1 MALASSI
8 TEQIKQEL
16 AAQEEKPFE
25 GFLIDYKDDRSN
37 WDLFRSSSTRNTEWE
52 FYTPLNY
59 NGNSVYYIPASF
71 VEKGYAWYDPKGQR
85 TDWYWSPAF
94 LEPEIQ
100 EYLKPAKLGPQ
111 LKSAFEY
118 SYSPTRNGYYE
129 DGVFKTRDTPTSH
142 ILNIPNFDK
151 GYIIDASKFHEI
163 LGQVK
168 INNPNMKLQADGT
181 PSPIY
186 RMHNIWMVPT
196 GMGVKDGRSAYV
208 AQNQW
213 GKGYQWFTFFG
224 DGTQD
229 GYWFEQGRSIAGKFF
244 DSIGLSGVGDFLE
257 GPFASL
263 ALVLAGFATGNPTLV
278 KAGTAYA
285 AGQALGN
292 KNWSQLALTL
302 IAANIPGADGT
313 TVASGTFM
321 EIPQIANATGIVS
334 STLGVSAATAGYI
347 VRGTIEYVA
356 NGFDLQEALKS
367 TAAYYVGDVVGDKL
381 GTILKAD
388 GFKAIADITKNV
400 SSAATRAMLLNQSV
414 GDASRRAFIDT
425 AVPMVVNGAPGA
437 DKLTAVQRSFLSR
450 QLGELARNP
459 DADLQDVFKRAA
471 TDVAVYTIVNN
482 APGVRDLSD
491 QWKEVAYRSVRGL
504 VAGQDINDV
513 LRQTIVNV
521 AQQKVSE
528 QIKQQEAVIRDKDA
542 QREGWENYQ
551 QKVSAQQT
559 FGPQYGGKEIT
570 PDMYKTIMQDIKDTT
585 FNADANEKI
594 STVNEARDAALL
606 GGYNNFIF
614 GKQVYTIGGKSL
626 DAADTLFKESKNE
639 FVFDGTKAKDA
650 STAIT
655 QAYKSGFNTV
665 ELPNKQVYTITPADQ
680 ERIQKAMDFPG
691 IFDGSKYKDVNEAA
705 KAAAAVDEN
714 KFVWNG
720 NVYQVKAPET
730 ALNQIKNASTFG
742 EAFALAQKNLGE
754 GNVFE
759 WNGKLYVNRT
769 TAQDAAL
776 PFNGNKYEDRGGAA
790 YAAHLAG
797 KDTFTWG
804 GNTWKLPSD
813 YASQISK
820 ALGQD
825 PNQSAAETK
834 RLLDANIQA
843 AGSNAIDVSKINLAQ
858 TGIPAVDKVIGAISY
873 AQGIGIE
880 GIGNSLKY
888 LSEAQALATGGS
900 FENTLKN
907 VSSVLQT
914 FGERLQPEELARE
927 AKIQLEAL
935 NKEIDRA
942 GKTDNPLEATAI
954 IAKGV
959 YDNFFGYITDV
970 GTEIGEETLG
980 LLAGATA
987 IVFAPLTTT
996 IAGGATL
1003 LGVISAGLNGAEVFG
1018 SSGAEEYRRLK
1029 AAGASEDEARSG
1041 GILMGS
1047 VNAAITIPFEF
1058 IGDKAL
1064 AGAYLD
1070 GVKGSLQTAVKT
1082 IVNPVTVNAITEFG
1096 EELVQGMA
1104 SRVVRGEE
1112 QNVSEDAARAVY
1124 AAAVGA
1130 GTSAGILT
1138 PGAINGAAQI
1148 GLDYFGRPVTFDDF
1162 FKPPSGGGGGTTTP
1176 GGGPPPSGGG
1186 GGVDV
1191 EGPFPPGAGGSSI
1204 DLSTLDFSVPIAT
1217 LSDGSQLTLGGLQL
1231 LLPSAG
1237 IDRSVINNISP
1248 DLRLSRND
1256 AALFTRQ
1263 QTFDDAGRFIGYSY
1277 APVKIKDSKPVFER
1291 YLIDIGD
1298 IPTITETEAKNLLQL
1313 EGRKNPTETEVQEV
1327 MDRAADENDRDTAKQ
1342 IADPFTVTLEEVKEA
1357 ARAAGYAITDEE
1369 AAKYVEERLE
1379 KDVLAELEQ
1388 RFDPLATTEQEVRE
1402 MFEAQGYSPTREEID
1417 RFVQSIPEAQIKG
1430 QLQTYVDPRMLYP
1443 SDVKALA
1450 AQEGYEISDARARE
1464 LSGQKDKYASLDALR
1479 AEFDAGAVTLDEA
1492 RQMFANTPYKPTD
1505 AEIAQFIASKP
1516 ESQVQQEIQAYVD
1529 PRYLTLD
1536 EIKAAA
1542 KAEGYDISDEEAA
1555 ALVGQRTKTSIEQTA
1570 ENIMLMAVNR
1580 IPPDMRY
1587 DFNNDGKITS
1597 ADAAAY
1603 VRNARDEAGG
1613 ILPTPQE
1620 EAIAAFRKEIN
1631 PKAVTEAEARAFFN
1645 ELGYKP
1651 TQDELMQ
1658 FIQSRSEAQVMED
1671 ISAYVD
1677 PRYVTLEEVK
1687 RVANEEGYAITDQE
1701 ALSLTGQKSQ
1711 QEILDAL
1718 RTRADA
1724 LAVLDSE
1731 ARQYFADIG
1740 YTPTEEEVTQFIGSR
1755 PEADIQAE
1763 LAAYVDPRY
1772 LELQEIKDAARAE
1785 GFDITD
1791 EDAAALVGQKSE
1803 EEALAAFRGEIDPQA
1818 VIEAEALAFFNEFGY
1833 SPNPEELSQFIVS
1846 RPEDQVRT
1854 DIQTYIDPR
1863 QVTREEAEAGFRE
1876 TESGYQ
1882 FTPEEI
1888 NQFIRSGI
1896 DVNQEGVLDE
1906 IAAYIDPRY
1915 VTPEEVKSRY
1925 AELGLTSPLEEDISR
1940 FTGQTAQEG
1949 LESRV
1954 QEYLPTA
1961 QYNYTAK
1968 QLADL
1973 QAEQARQKQ
1982 IQDLNTKFTQD
1993 IQALINADPYIDI
2006 QTAIDQ
2012 TIGKIDDPEQR
2023 KLIDVGA
2030 PPILGLAQEQATKK
2044 AERQQKAQQ
2053 LRQQGVQMLEGFG
2066 GVPPTGPQVTSEPHK
2081 MDLESLYTGDP
2092 GDAFVSPLA
2101 PYLAKV
2107 EQQSYTGEQPPTPEQ
2122 PLAEQKDLT
2131 DMKRREQGYFT
2142 YGQPSEID
2150 QNLAA
2155 AADPLGFY
2163 TAAAMAGGMRAGGL
2177 VPPLMAAGGTTRYGK
2192 YAGGGLNLVPHTGK
2206 MRVDFRQGDAVTG
2219 EGDGQSDDIPAMLA
2233 DGEFVIPADVVAA
2246 LGNGSTKAG
2255 SDKLYDMMHSIRA
2268 EHRSADPKSLPPPAK
2283 SPLDYISKRPRAKK
2297 RR

>member
-1 MALASSI
+1 MAEATI
-8 TEQIKQEL
+8 RDVIQDEL
-16 AAQEEKPFE
+16 EKNQTDYL
-25 GFLIDYKDDRSN
+25 GFSLTADNSK
-37 WDLFRSSSTRNTEWE
+37 
-52 FYTPLNY
+52 LNY
-59 NGNSVYYIPASF
+59 SIRDDEWRYIVPMQYQGVDVYYVPKSY
-71 VEKGYAWYDPKGQR
+71 VEKGHLNSATNSWYG
-85 TDWYWSPAF
+85 SPIF
-94 LEPEIQ
+94 LNKEVQ
-100 EYLKPAKLGPQ
+100 QYLKPARLDDEFVDLLKRKLGRGITYTYP
-111 LKSAFEY
+111 
-118 SYSPTRNGYYE
+118 NGVKFYDALGNLTKEHPPGYQY
-129 DGVFKTRDTPTSH
+129 DSKPDFWNV
-142 ILNIPNFDK
+142 PNAQD
-151 GYIIDASKFHEI
+151 GYIIERSEFNALKNKIDYFYGGAYQEVLRWDNPYRVPSGMTTYN
-163 LGQVK
+163 GQLVYAGYTQGRRDFQ
-168 INNPNMKLQADGT
+168 IFYVNPNGEGRTYWYEA
-181 PSPIY
+181 
-186 RMHNIWMVPT
+186 
-196 GMGVKDGRSAYV
+196 GRSLL
-208 AQNQW
+208 
-213 GKGYQWFTFFG
+213 G
-224 DGTQD
+224 
-229 GYWFEQGRSIAGKFF
+229 SFF
-244 DSIGLSGVGDFLE
+244 DSLGLESLGDFVE
-257 GPFASL
+257 GPIFSTFL
-263 ALVLAGFATGNPTLV
+263 MLTGNPIAV
-278 KAGTAYA
+278 A
-285 AGQALGN
+285 AGMGLAAGN
-292 KNWSQLALTL
+292 AIRNENWGQLALL
-302 IAANIPGADGT
+302 LVSANMPGADGKT
-313 TVASGTFM
+313 MAAGTVF
-321 EIPQIANATGIVS
+321 EIPAIANATQTIS
-334 STLGVSAATAGYI
+334 TTLGVSSQTAGLI
-347 VRGTIEYVA
+347 MQGTVEFLA
-356 NGFDLQEALKS
+356 NGFDLEAALKA
-367 TAAYYVGDVVGDKL
+367 TAAHYVGSQVGGKVGEL
-381 GTILKAD
+381 LKAD
-388 GFKAIADITKNV
+388 GFKNLAVLAQNVTTASTK
-400 SSAATRAMLLNQSV
+400 AMLLNKPID
-414 GDASRRAFIDT
+414 DAARTAFVQT
-425 AVPMVVNGAPGA
+425 AVPMTLKSAPGA
-437 DKLTAVQRSFLSR
+437 DKLTTGQYKALENA
-450 QLGELARNP
+450 LITKGLNP
-459 DADLQDVFKRAA
+459 NV
-471 TDVAVYTIVNN
+471 
-482 APGVRDLSD
+482 DLSTLLKGAVSD
-491 QWKEVAYRSVRGL
+491 VITYDIINKSEQFKDMPENVKKIAFDSMRDVVYGK
-504 VAGQDINDV
+504 DINQV
-513 LRQTIVNV
+513 FANALTKTTYAMLEN
-521 AQQKVSE
+521 
-528 QIKQQEAVIRDKDA
+528 QIKDA
-542 QREGWENYQ
+542 QAQNEGWANHQ
-551 QKVSAQQT
+551 QKIGAQLT
-559 FGPQYGGKEIT
+559 FGPEYKTEIT
-570 PDMYKTIMQDIKDTT
+570 ADMYKNILRDISTTT
-585 FNADANEKI
+585 FNADSDDKI
-594 STVNEARDAALL
+594 ATVNEARDAALL
-606 GGYNNFIF
+606 GGYNTFVF
-614 GKQVYTIGGKSL
+614 DKTLYTIGGYSL
-626 DAADTLFKESKNE
+626 DAATALYNKQGEEFIFDSNAMETDPKSKLSRE
-639 FVFDGTKAKDA
+639 QQ
-650 STAIT
+650 AIV

-665 ELPNKQVYTITPADQ
+665 RLGARLNRGADGKIIYDPVTGSAFTYPVITITPEMQQDL
-680 ERIQKAMDFPG
+680 QKQIDFPG
-691 IFDGSKYKDVNEAA
+691 VFDGSKYKDVNDAA

-714 KFVWNG
+714 KFLWNG

-742 EAFALAQKNLGE
+742 EAFALAQNNLGE

-769 TAQDAAL
+769 QAQDTAL
-776 PFNGNKYEDRGGAA
+776 PFNGNKYEDRGAAA

-825 PNQSAAETK
+825 ANQSPAEMR

-843 AGSNAIDVSKINLAQ
+843 ANSSAVDASKFNLAQ
-858 TGIPAVDKVIGAISY
+858 TGIPVLDKVIGAISY
-873 AQGIGIE
+873 NQGIGIE
-880 GIGNSLKY
+880 GIGNVLTN
-888 LSEAQALATGGS
+888 LSQAQALATGGS

-907 VSSVLQT
+907 VGTVLQT

-927 AKIQLEAL
+927 GKRQSEAL
-935 NKEIDRA
+935 AKEVERA
-942 GKTDNPLEATAI
+942 GKTENPFESNAI
-954 IAKGV
+954 IAKAI
-959 YDNFFGYITDV
+959 YNNPFGFWTDV
-970 GTEIGEETLG
+970 GGEIGEETPG
-980 LLAGATA
+980 LLVGGAA
-987 IVFAPLTTT
+987 LVFAPLTAT

-1003 LGVISAGLNGAEVFG
+1003 LGAISATLNGAEVFG

-1070 GVKGSLQTAVKT
+1070 GVKGSLQTAVRT
-1082 IVNPVTVNAITEFG
+1082 VVNPVTVNALTEFG

-1104 SRVVRGEE
+1104 SRIVRGEE
-1112 QNVSEDAARAVY
+1112 QNISEDAARAVY

-1138 PGAINGAAQI
+1138 PSAINGAAQI
-1148 GLDYFGRPVTFDDF
+1148 GLDRFGRPITFDQF
-1162 FKPPSGGGGGTTTP
+1162 INPTP
-1176 GGGPPPSGGG
+1176 GGPTPNL
-1186 GGVDV
+1186 
-1191 EGPFPPGAGGSSI
+1191 A
-1204 DLSTLDFSVPIAT
+1204 TLNFNAPIAT
-1217 LSDGSQLTLGGLQL
+1217 LQDGSQLTLGGVQL
-1231 LLPSAG
+1231 LLPNAG
-1237 IDRSVINNISP
+1237 IDRSFINDISP

-1256 AALFTRQ
+1256 AAIFTRQ
-1263 QTFDDAGRFIGYSY
+1263 QTFDDRGRFIGYSF
-1277 APVKIKDSKPVFER
+1277 APVKLKDSKPVFER

-1298 IPTITETEAKNLLQL
+1298 IPTITEAEAKNLLQL
-1313 EGRKNPTETEVQEV
+1313 EGRKSPTETEVQEV
-1327 MDRAADENDRDTAKQ
+1327 MDKARDENDRDIAKQ
-1342 IADPFTVTLEEVKEA
+1342 IADPFTVSIEEVKEA
-1357 ARAAGYAITDEE
+1357 ARAAGYAITDAE
-1369 AAKYVEERLE
+1369 AAKYVGERLE
-1379 KDVLAELEQ
+1379 TEALAELGQ

-1417 RFVQSIPEAQIKG
+1417 RFIQSIPEAQIKG
-1430 QLQTYVDPRMLYP
+1430 QLQAYVDPRMLYP
-1443 SDVKALA
+1443 SDIKALA

-1464 LSGQKDKYASLDALR
+1464 LSGQKDKYASLNALR

-1505 AEIAQFIASKP
+1505 EEIAQFIASKP
-1516 ESQVQQEIQAYVD
+1516 ESQVQQDIQNYVD
-1529 PRYLTLD
+1529 PRFVTA
-1536 EIKAAA
+1536 EEVKNAAR
-1542 KAEGYDISDEEAA
+1542 AEGYAITDEEAA
-1555 ALVGQRTKTSIEQTA
+1555 AIAGQK
-1570 ENIMLMAVNR
+1570 N
-1580 IPPDMRY
+1580 
-1587 DFNNDGKITS
+1587 
-1597 ADAAAY
+1597 
-1603 VRNARDEAGG
+1603 
-1613 ILPTPQE
+1613 QE
-1620 EAIAAFRKEIN
+1620 ETITAFRKDIN
-1631 PKAVTEAEARAFFN
+1631 PKAVNEAEARAFFN

-1718 RTRADA
+1718 RTRADT
-1724 LAVLDSE
+1724 LAVLSPE
-1731 ARQYFADIG
+1731 ARQFFADLN
-1740 YTPTEEEVTQFIGSR
+1740 YTPTEEEITQFIGSR
-1755 PEADIQAE
+1755 PEDLVRSE

-1785 GFDITD
+1785 GFEITD

-1803 EEALAAFRGEIDPQA
+1803 EEALAEFRGEIDPQA

-1833 SPNPEELSQFIVS
+1833 APNPEELSQFIVS

-1863 QVTREEAEAGFRE
+1863 QVTREEAEARFRE

-1888 NQFIRSGI
+1888 DQFIRAGI
-1896 DVNQEGVLDE
+1896 DVDQAGVLDE

-1961 QYNYTAK
+1961 RYNYTAK
-1968 QLADL
+1968 ALADL

-2023 KLIDVGA
+2023 KLIDISA
-2030 PPILGLAQEQATKK
+2030 PPILGFAQEQATKK
-2044 AERQQKAQQ
+2044 AARQQKSQQ
-2053 LRQQGVQMLEGFG
+2053 LLQQGAQMFG
-2066 GVPPTGPQVTSEPHK
+2066 GTPPTEATPTSEPHK

-2092 GDAFVSPLA
+2092 GDAFISPLA

-2107 EQQSYTGEQPPTPEQ
+2107 EQQPYTGEQPPEQ
-2122 PLAEQKDLT
+2122 PLAEPKDLT

-2142 YGQPSEID
+2142 YGQPSEIE
-2150 QNLAA
+2150 QNISAGS
-2155 AADPLGFY
+2155 DPFGFY

-2268 EHRSADPKSLPPPAK
+2268 EHRSADPKSLPPQAK

>member
-1 MALASSI
+1 M
-8 TEQIKQEL
+8 
-16 AAQEEKPFE
+16 
-25 GFLIDYKDDRSN
+25 
-37 WDLFRSSSTRNTEWE
+37 
-52 FYTPLNY
+52 
-59 NGNSVYYIPASF
+59 
-71 VEKGYAWYDPKGQR
+71 
-85 TDWYWSPAF
+85 
-94 LEPEIQ
+94 
-100 EYLKPAKLGPQ
+100 
-111 LKSAFEY
+111 
-118 SYSPTRNGYYE
+118 
-129 DGVFKTRDTPTSH
+129 
-142 ILNIPNFDK
+142 
-151 GYIIDASKFHEI
+151 
-163 LGQVK
+163 
-168 INNPNMKLQADGT
+168 GT
-181 PSPIY
+181 
-186 RMHNIWMVPT
+186 
-196 GMGVKDGRSAYV
+196 
-208 AQNQW
+208 
-213 GKGYQWFTFFG
+213 
-224 DGTQD
+224 
-229 GYWFEQGRSIAGKFF
+229 
-244 DSIGLSGVGDFLE
+244 
-257 GPFASL
+257 
-263 ALVLAGFATGNPTLV
+263 
-278 KAGTAYA
+278 
-285 AGQALGN
+285 
-292 KNWSQLALTL
+292 
-302 IAANIPGADGT
+302 
-313 TVASGTFM
+313 
-321 EIPQIANATGIVS
+321 
-334 STLGVSAATAGYI
+334 
-347 VRGTIEYVA
+347 
-356 NGFDLQEALKS
+356 
-367 TAAYYVGDVVGDKL
+367 
-381 GTILKAD
+381 
-388 GFKAIADITKNV
+388 
-400 SSAATRAMLLNQSV
+400 
-414 GDASRRAFIDT
+414 
-425 AVPMVVNGAPGA
+425 
-437 DKLTAVQRSFLSR
+437 
-450 QLGELARNP
+450 
-459 DADLQDVFKRAA
+459 
-471 TDVAVYTIVNN
+471 
-482 APGVRDLSD
+482 
-491 QWKEVAYRSVRGL
+491 
-504 VAGQDINDV
+504 
-513 LRQTIVNV
+513 
-521 AQQKVSE
+521 
-528 QIKQQEAVIRDKDA
+528 
-542 QREGWENYQ
+542 
-551 QKVSAQQT
+551 
-559 FGPQYGGKEIT
+559 
-570 PDMYKTIMQDIKDTT
+570 
-585 FNADANEKI
+585 
-594 STVNEARDAALL
+594 
-606 GGYNNFIF
+606 
-614 GKQVYTIGGKSL
+614 
-626 DAADTLFKESKNE
+626 
-639 FVFDGTKAKDA
+639 
-650 STAIT
+650 
-655 QAYKSGFNTV
+655 
-665 ELPNKQVYTITPADQ
+665 
-680 ERIQKAMDFPG
+680 
-691 IFDGSKYKDVNEAA
+691 
-705 KAAAAVDEN
+705 
-714 KFVWNG
+714 
-720 NVYQVKAPET
+720 
-730 ALNQIKNASTFG
+730 
-742 EAFALAQKNLGE
+742 
-754 GNVFE
+754 
-759 WNGKLYVNRT
+759 
-769 TAQDAAL
+769 
-776 PFNGNKYEDRGGAA
+776 
-790 YAAHLAG
+790 
-797 KDTFTWG
+797 
-804 GNTWKLPSD
+804 
-813 YASQISK
+813 
-820 ALGQD
+820 
-825 PNQSAAETK
+825 
-834 RLLDANIQA
+834 
-843 AGSNAIDVSKINLAQ
+843 
-858 TGIPAVDKVIGAISY
+858 
-873 AQGIGIE
+873 
-880 GIGNSLKY
+880 
-888 LSEAQALATGGS
+888 
-900 FENTLKN
+900 
-907 VSSVLQT
+907 
-914 FGERLQPEELARE
+914 
-927 AKIQLEAL
+927 
-935 NKEIDRA
+935 
-942 GKTDNPLEATAI
+942 
-954 IAKGV
+954 
-959 YDNFFGYITDV
+959 
-970 GTEIGEETLG
+970 
-980 LLAGATA
+980 
-987 IVFAPLTTT
+987 
-996 IAGGATL
+996 
-1003 LGVISAGLNGAEVFG
+1003 
-1018 SSGAEEYRRLK
+1018 
-1029 AAGASEDEARSG
+1029 
-1041 GILMGS
+1041 
-1047 VNAAITIPFEF
+1047 VNAAITLPFEF

-1064 AGAYLD
+1064 AGAYLN
-1070 GVKGSLQTAVKT
+1070 GVKESLQTAAKT

-1162 FKPPSGGGGGTTTP
+1162 INPPSGGGGGATTP

-1191 EGPFPPGAGGSSI
+1191 EGPYPPPSGSNL
-1204 DLSTLDFSVPIAT
+1204 DLSTIDFNAPIAT
-1217 LSDGSQLTLGGLQL
+1217 LQGGVQLTLGGLQL
-1231 LLPSAG
+1231 LLPNAG
-1237 IDRSVINNISP
+1237 IDRSIINQVAP
-1248 DLRLSRND
+1248 ELRLSRND
-1256 AALFTRQ
+1256 AAAMVWQ
-1263 QTFDDAGRFIGYSY
+1263 PTFDENGYFVGFTTL
-1277 APVKIKDSKPVFER
+1277 APLKIKDAKPFFER

-1298 IPTITETEAKNLLQL
+1298 IPTITETEAKNLLRL
-1313 EGRKNPTETEVQEV
+1313 EGRSNPTESEIQEV
-1327 MDRAADENDRDTAKQ
+1327 MDKAADENDRDTAKQ

-1369 AAKYVEERLE
+1369 AAKYVGERLE
-1379 KDVLAELEQ
+1379 TEALAELGQ

-1402 MFEAQGYSPTREEID
+1402 MFEAQGYSPTQEEID
-1417 RFVQSIPEAQIKG
+1417 RFVQSIPEAQIQG

-1505 AEIAQFIASKP
+1505 EEIARFIGSKP

-1580 IPPDMRY
+1580 LPPDMRY

-1671 ISAYVD
+1671 IAAYVD

-1718 RTRADA
+1718 RIRADT

-1740 YTPTEEEVTQFIGSR
+1740 YTPTEEEVAQFIGSR
-1755 PEADIQAE
+1755 PEAEIQAE

-1772 LELQEIKDAARAE
+1772 VTLEEIKEAARAE
-1785 GFDITD
+1785 GYDITD
-1791 EDAAALVGQKSE
+1791 EEAAALIGQKSQ
-1803 EEALAAFRGEIDPQA
+1803 EEAIAAFRGEIDPKA

-1863 QVTREEAEAGFRE
+1863 QVTREEAEARFRE
-1876 TESGYQ
+1876 TESGYK

-1888 NQFIRSGI
+1888 DQFIRAGI

-1961 QYNYTAK
+1961 RYNYTAK

-2023 KLIDVGA
+2023 KLIDISA
-2030 PPILGLAQEQATKK
+2030 PPILGFAQEQATKK
-2044 AERQQKAQQ
+2044 AARQQKSQQ
-2053 LRQQGVQMLEGFG
+2053 LLQQGAQMFG
-2066 GVPPTGPQVTSEPHK
+2066 GTPPTEATPTSEPHK

-2092 GDAFVSPLA
+2092 GDAFISPLA

-2107 EQQSYTGEQPPTPEQ
+2107 EQQPYTGEQPPEQ
-2122 PLAEQKDLT
+2122 PLAEPKDLT

-2142 YGQPSEID
+2142 YGQPSEIE
-2150 QNLAA
+2150 QNISAGS
-2155 AADPLGFY
+2155 DPFGFY

-2268 EHRSADPKSLPPPAK
+2268 EHRSADPKSLPPQAK